1 MAVRNINDSN
11 YQETIAAKGVTLVDF
26 TAPWC
31 PPCKALNPIMD
42 DLDQKY
48 GKSVQIIKINVDD
61 SPEAASAYGIMSMP
75 TVMLFKDSK
84 PVEKLVGLRTKNI
97 YEDLITNYIK

>member
-1 MAVRNINDSN
+1 MTIRNINDTN
-11 YQETIAAKGVTLVDF
+11 YKEAIDAKGVTLVDF

-31 PPCKALNPIMD
+31 PPCKALNPILD

-61 SPEAASAYGIMSMP
+61 SPEVTSAYGIMSMP

-84 PVEKLVGLRTKNI
+84 PVEKFVGLRSKDF
-97 YEDLITNYIK
+97 YEGLITNYIK